1 MKERGY
7 SLVEVVV
14 AAAVAAIGVAAGAV
28 MMNTLV
34 IQEEQNAGAVRAANL
49 HEQATM
55 LYRLGLTNPTEIYG
69 ILPEACSVAGTP
81 AVGEFSIVFGDP
93 ATATSDAVLDGGDT
107 VAVAYTM
114 ASCTLVYANRVAG
127 SGEVTY
133 LTNSLNIVRPTIR
146 VGP

>member
-1 MKERGY
+1 MRTAGY

-14 AAAVAAIGVAAGAV
+14 AAAVAAIGVAAGAA

-55 LYRLGLTNPTEIYG
+55 LYRLGLTSPVEIYA
-69 ILPEACSVAGTP
+69 ILPEPCSGAGTP
-81 AVGEFSIVFGDP
+81 AAGEFSIVFGSP
-93 ATATSDAVLDGGDT
+93 VAATSDALQEDGAT
-107 VAVAYTM
+107 VAVAYTVTP
-114 ASCTLVYANRVAG
+114 CTLIYANRVAG